1 MKSVTLV
8 SPEEGYRRWA
18 PTFDTS
24 PNPIVALE
32 ARHLEASLSGVSG
45 KRVVDVSCGTG
56 RWLDWITKRGA
67 RAAGCDSSPEML
79 REARRKVGRIVVRGD
94 ALQLPFAN
102 GIADIV
108 LCTLSLGYLR
118 PPKLA
123 LQEMRR
129 VVRTGGAVVIT
140 DFHPEAVRHGWTQ
153 SFRSG
158 EMVYEIVNHPYSLDD
173 LFVDGMKIENA
184 KDLFLGEPEMEIFEQ
199 AGKAAFFEE
208 ACKIPAVWVLQWRA
222 V

>member
-45 KRVVDVSCGTG
+45 KRVVDVWCGTG

-67 RAAGCDSSPEML
+67 RAVGCDSSAEML
-79 REARRKVGRIVVRGD
+79 REARRKVGGIVVQGD
-94 ALQLPFAN
+94 ALQLPFAT

-108 LCTLSLGYLR
+108 LCTLSLGYLFGR
-118 PPKLA
+118 LNWRFRKC
-123 LQEMRR
+123 
-129 VVRTGGAVVIT
+129 GGWCE
-140 DFHPEAVRHGWTQ
+140 PEAPCRHR
-153 SFRSG
+153 FPSG
-158 EMVYEIVNHPYSLDD
+158 SRAAWLDA
-173 LFVDGMKIENA
+173 VI
-184 KDLFLGEPEMEIFEQ
+184 PE
-199 AGKAAFFEE
+199 
-208 ACKIPAVWVLQWRA
+208 W
-222 V
+222 